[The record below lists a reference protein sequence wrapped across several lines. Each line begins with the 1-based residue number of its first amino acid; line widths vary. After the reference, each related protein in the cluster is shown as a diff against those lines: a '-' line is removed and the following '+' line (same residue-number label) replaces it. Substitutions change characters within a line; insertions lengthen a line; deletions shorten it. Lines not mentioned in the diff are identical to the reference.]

1 MLPKGR
7 VHRPGCT
14 LPFGS
19 MMTLLELHAGHPFG
33 SMMTLLEL
41 HTGLCTRPF
50 GSMMTLL
57 ELHTGRCTLPFG
69 SMMTLLELHTR
80 AKIKSN
86 VEFSACHL
94 ATFHDRSGEVI
105 VLSDSED
112 SVVVIDS
119 DSEAVFKT
127 DLPKAEDNN
136 DDVRIP
142 LK

>member
-1 MLPKGR
+1 MVVSCRANWDQLTYPAPTARALVTLGECDLRGLSPSVTLGARSKGL
-7 VHRPGCT
+7 G
-14 LPFGS
+14 
-19 MMTLLELHAGHPFG
+19 LELRY
-33 SMMTLLEL
+33 SLM
-41 HTGLCTRPF
+41 
-50 GSMMTLL
+50 S
-57 ELHTGRCTLPFG
+57 
-69 SMMTLLELHTR
+69 
-80 AKIKSN
+80 
-86 VEFSACHL
+86 EFSACHL

-127 DLPKAEDNN
+127 DLPKAEDND